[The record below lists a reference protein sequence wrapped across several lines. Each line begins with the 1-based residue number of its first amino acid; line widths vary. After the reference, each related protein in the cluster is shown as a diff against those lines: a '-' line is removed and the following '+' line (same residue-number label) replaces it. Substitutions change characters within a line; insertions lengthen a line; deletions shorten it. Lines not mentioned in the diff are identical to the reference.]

1 MNELAGAVWRK
12 SSRSTDQGQC
22 VELAQNLPHVSGV
35 RDSKAPEQAALA
47 FSKKRFADFLS
58 AVKAGEL
65 DG

>member
-1 MNELAGAVWRK
+1 MDVLKGAVWQK
-12 SSRSTDQGQC
+12 SKRSREQGQC

-47 FSKKRFADFLS
+47 FSKKRFADFLV
-58 AVKAGEL
+58 AVKAGDL